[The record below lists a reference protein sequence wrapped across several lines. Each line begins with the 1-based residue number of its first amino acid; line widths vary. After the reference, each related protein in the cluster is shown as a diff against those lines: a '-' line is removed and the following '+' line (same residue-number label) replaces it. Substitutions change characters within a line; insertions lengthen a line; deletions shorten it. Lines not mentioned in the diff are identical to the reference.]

1 MFNSFST
8 TSKLRFLVF
17 LSFGFLLIVAVV
29 GFLGFN
35 KAEKNFKMMEANE
48 IAIMQ
53 KVSEVR
59 NDVNDLQ
66 NILVSASITKG
77 ESNSDYAKSSEAIS
91 KSFSEKID
99 SLKSITSK
107 DEEMKNIL
115 ENLLVRFKAF
125 LSVGKIMADSYMD
138 EAADPFDQVD
148 SYFGFS
154 AISDKMK
161 EELDL
166 LNVHASKSFQNR
178 IVIFSNELDTMKS
191 YIAAVGIVGF
201 IIMALLGYYLS
212 NIISRPIIKLQ
223 KNIDET
229 LNSKDLSQGVE
240 LNKNARDEIAYA
252 TKSFN
257 SLILSLNT
265 AIDYSKGHALKN
277 EEAALKIMDFA
288 KDIDARA
295 RKEFAIVEETK
306 HSGDSIK
313 GYIRESTESANA
325 IKTEINNAAS
335 VLDNAKEMVLELVLK
350 IRNTAER
357 EADLARKLEQLSQDA
372 KQIQNIL
379 SVISEVAEQTNLLA
393 LNATIEAARA
403 GEHGRGFAVVADE
416 VRKLAEKTQKSLNEI
431 NSTVNIITQTIVNN
445 SAEINENADIMQN
458 LSSISE
464 DVERSIEDSSTNM
477 KQVSN
482 ITERSIDKIVST
494 SKGME
499 EILSK
504 IDVVDSLSRDNL
516 EGVDAIKQ
524 EIGELYKMTETLK
537 NTLSQF
543 RTTTTKKGE
552 L

>member
-1 MFNSFST
+1 
-8 TSKLRFLVF
+8 
-17 LSFGFLLIVAVV
+17 
-29 GFLGFN
+29 
-35 KAEKNFKMMEANE
+35 
-48 IAIMQ
+48 
-53 KVSEVR
+53 
-59 NDVNDLQ
+59 
-66 NILVSASITKG
+66 
-77 ESNSDYAKSSEAIS
+77 
-91 KSFSEKID
+91 
-99 SLKSITSK
+99 
-107 DEEMKNIL
+107 
-115 ENLLVRFKAF
+115 
-125 LSVGKIMADSYMD
+125 
-138 EAADPFDQVD
+138 
-148 SYFGFS
+148 
-154 AISDKMK
+154 
-161 EELDL
+161 
-166 LNVHASKSFQNR
+166 
-178 IVIFSNELDTMKS
+178 
-191 YIAAVGIVGF
+191 
-201 IIMALLGYYLS
+201 
-212 NIISRPIIKLQ
+212 
-223 KNIDET
+223 
-229 LNSKDLSQGVE
+229 
-240 LNKNARDEIAYA
+240 
-252 TKSFN
+252 
-257 SLILSLNT
+257 
-265 AIDYSKGHALKN
+265 
-277 EEAALKIMDFA
+277 
-288 KDIDARA
+288 
-295 RKEFAIVEETK
+295 VEETK
-306 HSGDSIK
+306 HGGDSIK

-335 VLDNAKEMVLELVLK
+335 VLDSAKEMVLELVLK

-477 KQVSN
+477 KQVSS

-543 RTTTTKKGE
+543 RTTTTKGE
-552 L
+552 V